1 MALFYGVD
9 HWNSY
14 FDALIYLKDRS
25 MYPLQMILREI
36 LVLQEMA
43 GTGTS
48 MNESLAEAMHSKQ
61 QLASIIK
68 YGVMIVSSLPV
79 ILVYPFLRKQYGKG
93 TWLVRTKYMRVI
105 MLLSMVILAACSSE
119 EENETESS
127 DVDVNKE
134 GFPIVDERITLTMM
148 APGT

>member
-1 MALFYGVD
+1 LFTKIVLPLSTPIIAVMALFYGVD

-48 MNESLAEAMHSKQ
+48 MNESIAEAMHSKQ

-68 YGVMIVSSLPV
+68 YCIMIVSSLPV
-79 ILVYPFLRKQYGKG
+79 ILVYLFLQRYFVKG
-93 TWLVRTKYMRVI
+93 VMIGSLK
-105 MLLSMVILAACSSE
+105 
-119 EENETESS
+119 
-127 DVDVNKE
+127 
-134 GFPIVDERITLTMM
+134 G
-148 APGT
+148 